1 MSKKITNLDL
11 AEKLDGHHG
20 RVLALADLLGLVY
33 HHPDEVDDTTFW
45 RVSMMIENEMKTA
58 AKLTDDW
65 FKQKRKDS
73 LSVVEQIGT

>member
-20 RVLALADLLGLVY
+20 RVLALADLLGLVC

-45 RVSMMIENEMKTA
+45 RVSMMIEN
-58 AKLTDDW
+58 D
-65 FKQKRKDS
+65 KQNRKNS
-73 LSVVEQIGT
+73 LSVVEGS